1 MRLRTQLTLT
11 VTALV
16 ALVVAL
22 AGLVIVVRID
32 HRDRADLDRVLTA
45 RAEQVKTAAQKNGS
59 LPTDGSYAIRLIQG
73 GEMLKQVGS
82 SAGFPLPAKD
92 GFSTVNSGDDEWR
105 SLAQTLP
112 TGAQLQILVSLDDL
126 AEQHTDNVL
135 IVDLLVLLAAVLS
148 AAGVWFA
155 TGLVLRPFQ
164 RLLAAARE
172 LDPADPDQRLPEV
185 KSPREVAELTATIN
199 DLLARARS
207 LSPAAPAST
216 SRSAD
221 LSGSSARSDLSD
233 GSDSSTL
240 ASPSSAASAPTVEM
254 RAVDSKRGRPSRDSP
269 AATSAPSTNA
279 AESAVN
285 GAGSSTHADSTAAP
299 SSTEAES
306 GHASSAKPADHPGV
320 PAGHPGAPADATASS
335 ANAGPATANGS
346 ASTAQGPAP
355 TANGSASTAQ
365 SSASTAQGPGPT
377 AQDFAS
383 AEPGSASAAQGSDS
397 AAVDPTS
404 AAPGS
409 AFAAQ
414 DSASFA
420 LDSASG
426 VPGSGAQDQQP
437 GAAGLAPAAGA
448 VSPAVA
454 ELRPSLIDM
463 GAQLDQLLD
472 NPDMPATQRH
482 LILAIMADEH
492 RRMSALLDGD
502 A

>member
-199 DLLARARS
+199 DLLDRARS

-216 SRSAD
+216 SRTAGLSESSTGSD
-221 LSGSSARSDLSD
+221 LLDSSHLSD
-233 GSDSSTL
+233 GSDSSTIS
-240 ASPSSAASAPTVEM
+240 SPSSAASAPTVEM
-254 RAVDSKRGRPSRDSP
+254 RAVDSKRGRLSAGSP
-269 AATSAPSTNA
+269 AATSAPSTST
-279 AESAVN
+279 AEPAVN
-285 GAGSSTHADSTAAP
+285 GAGSSTRADSTAEP
-299 SSTEAES
+299 SSTEAGS
-306 GHASSAKPADHPGV
+306 GHASSGV
-320 PAGHPGAPADATASS
+320 PAGQAGVPAGQAGVPADATAPS
-335 ANAGPATANGS
+335 AKAGPATANGS
-346 ASTAQGPAP
+346 APAAQDPAPAAQSPAPAAQGPASAAQGPAP
-355 TANGSASTAQ
+355 TAQ
-365 SSASTAQGPGPT
+365 SP
-377 AQDFAS
+377 
-383 AEPGSASAAQGSDS
+383 ASAAQDPAS
-397 AAVDPTS
+397 A
-404 AAPGS
+404 
-409 AFAAQ
+409 
-414 DSASFA
+414 A

-426 VPGSGAQDQQP
+426 VPGSRAQDQQP